1 MIDAVPETPIRILL
15 LEDNALDAELIAAQ
29 LRLAK
34 LSFDIHRVWT
44 RDTFLAALSGHRFD
58 IILSDHLLPGFDG
71 DSALALA
78 REHSPGLPFI
88 FVSGTLTEELAV
100 QALKRGARDYVVKQR
115 LQRLPDAILRG
126 LRENEE
132 LNKLRLA
139 EEDLRLSRQRLQS
152 IADALPAL
160 IGHLDAGHRYL
171 FANDAHKQW
180 VGFAPDRLVGM
191 HAGEVFGH
199 EWFTGAEPFLA
210 RALAG
215 ERTTFEIELPGHTAD
230 VIRYAQIDCVAEI
243 GSDGTIAGYYMLAR
257 DISELKR
264 AELALKETNGSLERQ
279 VIDHSVA
286 LQGSESRLE
295 AIFESSFQLQI
306 LLAPDGT
313 IIDANIASLA
323 AVLLEKHEVRAHAFS
338 TSAWFASTPDMAAV
352 VTGAVADAA
361 SGRSSRQ
368 ELELQLATGV
378 RSFEFS
384 FRPLRDPSGDITA
397 IVAEAV
403 ETTARRE
410 AERALQQAQKIEAI
424 GQLTGGIAHDFNNI
438 LTIIAG
444 NIEVVKMFLDR
455 PEATEKSERALDNAL
470 KGVSN
475 AASLTQ
481 RLLAFA
487 RRQPLIAQAV
497 DCRAQV
503 LGMGDML
510 RRALGELV
518 QLQIVAPE
526 VWSVELDPAQLEA
539 SLLNLAVNARD
550 AMPSGGA
557 LTIELSNALL
567 GQDDTARLPG
577 LEPGQYVM
585 LRVKDTGEGM
595 SSETMARVFEPFF
608 TTKEVG
614 RGTGLGLSMVYGFA
628 QQSGGQV
635 LLESTVGVGT
645 VITLIFPRSTN
656 ELPVSHDSDSGND
669 EHEKREATI
678 LVAEDN
684 DDVRA
689 YVVEVLR
696 YLGYRVLEAHDGE
709 SAIRLLE
716 RPDVTVN
723 LLLSD
728 VVMPGMSGWE
738 LAQRAK
744 RIKSGL
750 KVLFMSGY
758 PRNLAANEDTVRD
771 AGILAKPFTR
781 ADLAHAVG
789 LAIDG
794 AQDREP
800 RQNQQIDAR

>member
-1 MIDAVPETPIRILL
+1 MIEAVPGTPIRILL
-15 LEDNALDAELIAAQ
+15 LEDSALDAELITAQ
-29 LRLAK
+29 LRLAR
-34 LSFDIHRVWT
+34 LSVAIHRVWT
-44 RDTFLAALSGHRFD
+44 RDTFLAALFERRFD
-58 IILSDHLLPGFDG
+58 VILSDHLLPGFDG
-71 DSALALA
+71 DSALVLA
-78 REHSPGLPFI
+78 REHAPELPFI

-139 EEDLRLSRQRLQS
+139 EENLRLSQERLQS

-171 FANDAHKQW
+171 FANDAHRHW
-180 VGFAPDRLVGM
+180 VGLAPDRLVGM
-191 HAGEVFGH
+191 HAGDVFGRD
-199 EWFTGAEPFLA
+199 WFAGAEPFLV
-210 RALAG
+210 RAIAG
-215 ERTTFEIELPGHTAD
+215 ERTTFEIELPGHAGD
-230 VIRYAQIDCVAEI
+230 AARHAQIDCVAEI
-243 GSDGTIAGYYMLAR
+243 ASDGTIAGYYMLAR

-313 IIDANIASLA
+313 IIDANVASLA
-323 AVLLEKHEVRAHAFS
+323 AVLLEKREVRGQRLS
-338 TSAWFASTPDMAAV
+338 ESAWFASTPGSASVVETAIAGAA
-352 VTGAVADAA
+352 D
-361 SGRSSRQ
+361 GRSSRQ
-368 ELELQLATGV
+368 EFELQLATGL

-384 FRPLRDPSGDITA
+384 FRPLRDPAGAITA
-397 IVAEAV
+397 MVAEAV

-438 LTIIAG
+438 LTIITG
-444 NIEVVKMFLDR
+444 NIEVVKMLLDR
-455 PEATEKSERALDNAL
+455 PDSAEKSGRALDNAL

-487 RRQPLIAQAV
+487 RRQPLIAQPV

-518 QLQIVAPE
+518 QLKIVAPE
-526 VWSVELDPAQLEA
+526 VWSVELDPAQFEA

-557 LTIELSNALL
+557 LTIELGNAHL
-567 GQDDTARLPG
+567 GEGDTARLPG
-577 LEPGQYVM
+577 LDPGQYVM

-595 SSETMARVFEPFF
+595 SAETMARVFEPFF

-614 RGTGLGLSMVYGFA
+614 KGTGLGLSMVYGFV

-645 VITLIFPRSTN
+645 VITLIFPRSMSA
-656 ELPVSHDSDSGND
+656 LPVSHDSGTGSD

-678 LVAEDN
+678 LVSEDN

-696 YLGYRVLEAHDGE
+696 DIGYRVLEAHDGE

-716 RPDVTVN
+716 RPDVAVD

-738 LAQRAK
+738 LAQRAR

-781 ADLAHAVG
+781 SDLAHAVG
-789 LAIDG
+789 LAVDG
-794 AQDREP
+794 AQEKDSR
-800 RQNQQIDAR
+800 RSQQRDAR

>member
-1 MIDAVPETPIRILL
+1 MTEALPGTPIRILL
-15 LEDNALDAELIAAQ
+15 LEDSALDAELIAAQ

-34 LSFDIHRVWT
+34 LDFDIQRVWT
-44 RDTFLAALSGHRFD
+44 RETFLAALFERRSD
-58 IILSDHLLPGFDG
+58 IILSDHQLPGFDG
-71 DSALALA
+71 DAALALA
-78 REHSPGLPFI
+78 REHAPELPFI

-100 QALKRGARDYVVKQR
+100 QALTRGARDYVVKQR

-126 LRENEE
+126 LRENAE
-132 LNKLRLA
+132 LTKLRLA
-139 EEDLRLSRQRLQS
+139 EDNLRLSRERLQS

-160 IGHLDAGHRYL
+160 IGHFDAGHRYQ
-171 FANDAHKQW
+171 FANDAHRHW
-180 VGFAPDRLVGM
+180 VGLAPDRLVGM
-191 HAGEVFGH
+191 HAADVFG
-199 EWFTGAEPFLA
+199 ETWFAGAERFLS

-215 ERTTFEIELPGHTAD
+215 ERTTFEIEFPARD
-230 VIRYAQIDCVAEI
+230 AEAVRYAQIDCVAELA
-243 GSDGTIAGYYMLAR
+243 SDGTIAGYYMLAR

-264 AELALKETNGSLERQ
+264 
-279 VIDHSVA
+279 DHTAA

-306 LLAPDGT
+306 LLTPHGE

-323 AVLLEKHEVRAHAFS
+323 AVLLEKHDVRGRHLAD
-338 TSAWFASTPDMAAV
+338 SAWFALNPDASTHVRAAI
-352 VTGAVADAA
+352 TGAARGKA
-361 SGRSSRQ
+361 SRR
-368 ELELQLATGV
+368 ELELELATGQ

-384 FRPLRDPSGDITA
+384 FRPLRDPFGTITA

-444 NIEVVKMFLDR
+444 NIEVVKMLMDQ
-455 PEATEKSERALDNAL
+455 PGSAEKSGRALDNAL
-470 KGVSN
+470 KGVAN

-487 RRQPLIAQAV
+487 RRQPLIAQPI

-518 QLQIVAPE
+518 QLRIDAPD
-526 VWSVELDPAQLEA
+526 VWAVELDPAQLEA

-550 AMPSGGA
+550 AMPAGGA
-557 LTIELSNALL
+557 LTIELSNAHLTE
-567 GQDDTARLPG
+567 GDTARMPG
-577 LEPGQYVM
+577 LAPGQYVM
-585 LRVKDTGEGM
+585 LRVSDTGEGM
-595 SSETMARVFEPFF
+595 SPETMARVFEPFF

-614 RGTGLGLSMVYGFA
+614 KGTGLGLSMVYGFA

-645 VITLIFPRSTN
+645 VVTLIFPRSMS
-656 ELPVSHDSDSGND
+656 ELPLALDRAPDTGEHDR
-669 EHEKREATI
+669 REATI
-678 LVAEDN
+678 LVSEDN

-689 YVVEVLR
+689 YVVHVLR
-696 YLGYRVLEAHDGE
+696 DLGYRVLEAHDGE

-716 RPDVTVN
+716 RPDVTVD
-723 LLLSD
+723 LLVSD

-744 RIKSGL
+744 RIKQGL

-781 ADLAHAVG
+781 ADLARAVG
-789 LAIDG
+789 SAIDQ
-794 AQDREP
+794 AQDGGPREP
-800 RQNQQIDAR
+800 RHAESRSR